1 MAHGTTG
8 NNQMGI
14 ARTGLMVGLCITV
27 GLLAFKLCPVV
38 KNKIDSSKK
47 VDLINY
53 RYPVSQHVIDRQSP
67 TNPWAKAIGDFDGDG
82 IGDFIVAGSHGPLVM
97 YRSGGQDKTIISSP
111 DSYSTQSG
119 IALGD
124 IDNDGDVDIVFGDV
138 WLENPR
144 PKGNG
149 AALWPLHSI
158 GAAATNHN
166 IALAD
171 FNKDGS
177 LDIIMRGESNSLVTI
192 LIHDPSGVWS
202 MKTLEPGAGR
212 NGLAVKDLNGDTFP
226 DIIVPGVW
234 LENPQGNVLTKE
246 WKTHSFGS
254 WNEYAAIDTGDI
266 DGDGRPDIVMSV
278 SEKAGKISWFK
289 NPGDGASH
297 WEEHVVDEGPVDSA
311 HALQLVDMDG
321 DNLLDIVTSEFRGGG
336 RLLVYH
342 QKDQRRSWGRQVVG
356 IPFLHNVVVGD
367 LDGDGDQDIAGTITF
382 DQGNVEVWKN
392 GLTTLGQPRS
402 AASRLL
408 VFWKTDIAFHE
419 SIPDAIKVIREMA
432 RKKGIEVDD
441 TSDAHMLEDAVLA
454 RYKAVI
460 FLSTQGEILNSEQR
474 AAFERYIKA
483 GGGFVGIHSAADTE
497 SNWSW
502 YGKLLGGR
510 YGGSH
515 SATVRGVV
523 QVEESAHVSTKEL
536 PKAWDRLDEWY
547 DFSPNP
553 RENGVT
559 VLLTIDE
566 NTYEGGNMRG
576 DHPVAWYH
584 EYDGGRSWY
593 TAGGASPESWAD
605 HHFKNHVWGGIQYAA
620 RFPTEHS

>member
-1 MAHGTTG
+1 
-8 NNQMGI
+8 MGC
-14 ARTGLMVGLCITV
+14 AKTGLMVGLCIAV
-27 GLLAFKLCPVV
+27 GLLAFKFYPVV
-38 KNKIDSSKK
+38 KNKIDSPKK

-53 RYPVSQHVIDRQSP
+53 RYPVSQHIIDRQSP

-82 IGDFIVAGSHGPLVM
+82 VGDLIVAGSHGPLVM
-97 YRSGGQDKTIISSP
+97 YRSGGKDKTVIGSR
-111 DSYSTQSG
+111 DSYYTQSG

-144 PKGNG
+144 PKGNV
-149 AALWPLHSI
+149 AALWSLHSI

-166 IALAD
+166 IELAD
-171 FNKDGS
+171 LNKDGN
-177 LDIIMRGESNSLVTI
+177 LDIIMRGETSSLVTI
-192 LIHDPSGVWS
+192 LIHDPSGFWS

-234 LENPQGNVLTKE
+234 LENPHGNALTKE

-278 SEKAGKISWFK
+278 SEQAGKISWFK
-289 NPGDGASH
+289 NSGDRTSH

-311 HALQLVDMDG
+311 HALRLVDMDG
-321 DNLLDIVTSEFRGGG
+321 DGLLDVVTSEFRAGG

-342 QKDQRRSWGRQVVG
+342 QKDQRRSWVRHVVG
-356 IPFLHNVVVGD
+356 VPFLHNVVVGD

-382 DQGNVEVWKN
+382 DQGNVEVWEN
-392 GLTTLGQPRS
+392 RLTTLDQPRS
-402 AASRLL
+402 AAPRLL

-419 SIPDAIKVIREMA
+419 SIPDAIRVIREMA

-454 RYKAVI
+454 RYRAVI
-460 FLSTQGEILNSEQR
+460 FLSTQGEILNLNQK

-497 SNWSW
+497 SNWPW
-502 YGKLLGGR
+502 YRKLVGAQ

-515 SATVRGVV
+515 SEIVRAAVHR
-523 QVEESAHVSTKEL
+523 EDNTHASTKGL
-536 PKAWDRLDEWY
+536 PTRWDWTDEWY
-547 DFSPNP
+547 NFSPNP
-553 RENGVT
+553 RVNGAT
-559 VLLTIDE
+559 VLLTLDE
-566 NTYEGGNMRG
+566 NTYEGGDMGG
-576 DHPVAWYH
+576 DHPIAWYH
-584 EYDGGRSWY
+584 QYDGGRAWY
-593 TAGGASPESWAD
+593 TAGGANKAVWGER
-605 HHFKNHVWGGIQYAA
+605 FFREHVWGGTEYAA
-620 RFPTEHS
+620 GSKSD

>member
-1 MAHGTTG
+1 MAHGTAG
-8 NNQMGI
+8 DDQMGI
-14 ARTGLMVGLCITV
+14 ARTGLMVGLCIAV
-27 GLLAFKLCPVV
+27 GLLAFKFYPVV
-38 KNKIDSSKK
+38 KNKIDSPKK
-47 VDLINY
+47 VDLISY
-53 RYPVSQHVIDRQSP
+53 RYPVSQHIIDRQSP
-67 TNPWAKAIGDFDGDG
+67 ANPWAKAIGDFDGDG
-82 IGDFIVAGSHGPLVM
+82 VGDLIVAGSHGPLVM
-97 YRSGGQDKTIISSP
+97 YRSGGKDKTVIGSR
-111 DSYSTQSG
+111 DSYYTQSG

-144 PKGNG
+144 PKGNV
-149 AALWPLHSI
+149 AAVWPLHSI
-158 GAAATNHN
+158 GAAALNHN
-166 IALAD
+166 IELAD
-171 FNKDGS
+171 LNKDGN
-177 LDIIMRGESNSLVTI
+177 LDIIMRGETSSLVTI
-192 LIHDPSGVWS
+192 LIHDPSGFWS
-202 MKTLEPGAGR
+202 IQTLEPGAGR

-246 WKTHSFGS
+246 WRTHSFGS

-278 SEKAGKISWFK
+278 SEQAGKISWFK
-289 NPGDGASH
+289 NSGDRTSH

-321 DNLLDIVTSEFRGGG
+321 DGLLDVVTSEFREGG

-342 QKDQRRSWGRQVVG
+342 QKDQRRSWGRQVLGV
-356 IPFLHNVVVGD
+356 PFLHNVVVGD

-382 DQGNVEVWKN
+382 DQGNVEVWEN
-392 GLTTLGQPRS
+392 RLTTLDQPRS
-402 AASRLL
+402 AVPRLL

-419 SIPDAIKVIREMA
+419 SIPDAIRVIREMA

-460 FLSTQGEILNSEQR
+460 FLSTQGEILNLNQK

-497 SNWSW
+497 SNWPW
-502 YGKLLGGR
+502 YGKLVGAQ

-515 SATVRGVV
+515 SEIVRAAVHREDGIH
-523 QVEESAHVSTKEL
+523 ASTKGL
-536 PKAWDRLDEWY
+536 PERWDRLDEWY
-547 DFSPNP
+547 NFSPNP

-566 NTYEGGNMRG
+566 STYEGGNMRG

-593 TAGGASPESWAD
+593 TAGGASLESWTD
-605 HHFKNHVWGGIQYAA
+605 HNFKSHVWGGIQYAA
-620 RFPTEHS
+620 RFKSD